1 MDVMS
6 TARKDSWAGELLADE
21 AAEIFEAWRRY
32 KGPWE
37 KFAEWIAT
45 TYPNARKPSRT
56 ALYAWANTDCEHP
69 GAGFAA
75 WRSVRSARI
84 HNAGEQMAQWARSLG
99 DVADEEVAA
108 GFKALGCDAMSIGD
122 QKLAAQMMDGYC
134 KITDRL
140 LHRQELALKER
151 AQGTKDEQ
159 LKLAREK
166 FEAAERRE
174 NAAKAAVSDAK
185 LTEAERLAR
194 LKEIYGI

>member
-1 MDVMS
+1 MS

-37 KFAEWIAT
+37 KFAEWIAA

-56 ALYAWANTDCEHP
+56 ALYAWANADCEHP
-69 GAGFAA
+69 GAGFTA

-140 LHRQELALKER
+140 LHRKELSLKER

>member
-1 MDVMS
+1 M
-6 TARKDSWAGELLADE
+6 
-21 AAEIFEAWRRY
+21 
-32 KGPWE
+32 
-37 KFAEWIAT
+37 
-45 TYPNARKPSRT
+45 
-56 ALYAWANTDCEHP
+56 
-69 GAGFAA
+69 
-75 WRSVRSARI
+75 
-84 HNAGEQMAQWARSLG
+84 
-99 DVADEEVAA
+99 ADEEVAA